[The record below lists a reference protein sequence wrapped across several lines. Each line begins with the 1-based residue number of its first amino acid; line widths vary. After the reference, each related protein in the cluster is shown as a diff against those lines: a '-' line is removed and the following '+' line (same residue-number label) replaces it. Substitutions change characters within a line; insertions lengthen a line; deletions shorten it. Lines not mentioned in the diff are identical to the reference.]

1 MFTKQLKFTTKG
13 ENDIVNITSQIAE
26 TVSKSKCTN
35 GIVTVFVTGSTGS
48 LTTLEY
54 EPGLVHDLLT
64 TLARIAPKNIV
75 YEHEK
80 RWHDG
85 NGHSHVKA
93 AIIGPSISIPFINKQ
108 LTLGRWQQVIF
119 IELDIRS
126 RKRTLIIQIIGE

>member
-1 MFTKQLKFTTKG
+1 
-13 ENDIVNITSQIAE
+13 
-26 TVSKSKCTN
+26 
-35 GIVTVFVTGSTGS
+35 VTGSTGS

-54 EPGLVHDLLT
+54 EPGLVHDLPT
-64 TLARIAPKNIV
+64 TLARIAPKNIT

-108 LTLGRWQQVIF
+108 LMLGRWQQVIF